1 MNVYEEKD
9 EQLEEFRYQ
18 YRERLDQESEFGLG
32 RGGKKRTP
40 LPFFSVAIWSLAAT
54 AVSVMLPLIFGLV
67 SPQQMQDFYT
77 GWALHQN
84 GQIYTDYY
92 GSNGLLYYLLT
103 YLSQGSILFAL
114 VEWVALFGA
123 GIFLFKSAN
132 TLTGQRGQARQLLAI
147 FYLLVASLGF
157 GGSYAVVVA
166 LPFLFYSFSLVA
178 DYLDDPSNDK
188 GFLRIGMSLA
198 LAFFLSPIPTTLF
211 AAILALSLFGFNIA
225 KRRFDHGLY
234 QFFASALG
242 FSLIF
247 YPIGYYTV
255 VTGTFGDAIS
265 HTLYPVVTLGFLSNT
280 KLIDNATFY
289 GLLALALGL
298 LTLIVSGIV
307 QSKPA
312 KQYAVSIMASL
323 GLLVSLILLIL
334 SKEPLHG
341 SRLAAILPFLILLLL
356 TNIREGSSD
365 RISRSRRRVRSSS
378 LFGRY
383 LKGNFYLPV
392 VTIVYLLFL
401 PVLSRYISH
410 PSTYQERGQLASL
423 VKQQTSSE
431 DRVYAWDDRP
441 DFYRASERLAPTSLV
456 TPTLYTAS
464 DENKTRLVND
474 LKENQPKMILVN
486 QRVTLWPDVENL
498 LSEKY
503 ELVQTD
509 TSQFKLYKS
518 K

>member
-18 YRERLDQESEFGLG
+18 YRERLDQESEFGVE
-32 RGGKKRTP
+32 RGKKKRTP
-40 LPFFSVAIWSLAAT
+40 LPFFSMAIWSLAAT

-67 SPQQMQDFYT
+67 SPQQMQDLYT
-77 GWALHQN
+77 GWALHQS

-92 GSNGLLYYLLT
+92 GSNGLLYYVLI
-103 YLSQGSILFAL
+103 YLSQGNILFTL
-114 VEWVALFGA
+114 VEWLALFGA
-123 GIFLFKSAN
+123 GVFLFKSAD
-132 TLTGQRGQARQLLAI
+132 TLTGQGEQARQLLLV
-147 FYLLVASLGF
+147 FYLLVGSLGF

-188 GFLRIGMSLA
+188 GFLRVGMSLA

-211 AAILALSLFGFNIA
+211 AATLALSLFEFNIA
-225 KRRFDHGLY
+225 KRRFAHGLY

-265 HTLYPVVTLGFLSNT
+265 HTLYPVVTLGLLSNT
-280 KLIDNATFY
+280 KLIDNAAFY

-341 SRLAAILPFLILLLL
+341 SRLAVVLPFLILLLL
-356 TNIREGSSD
+356 TNIKEGLPG
-365 RISRSRRRVRSSS
+365 RTSRRRSTESSS

-383 LKGNFYLPV
+383 LKGNFYLPLV
-392 VTIVYLLFL
+392 AIVYLLFL

-410 PSTYQERGQLASL
+410 PSTYQEREQLASL

-441 DFYRASERLAPTSLV
+441 DFYRASERLAPSSLV

-464 DENKTRLVND
+464 DENKTKLVND

-486 QRVTLWPDVENL
+486 QKVALWSDVESL

-509 TSQFKLYKS
+509 SKEFKLYKS

>member
-18 YRERLDQESEFGLG
+18 YRERLDQESEFGLE
-32 RGGKKRTP
+32 RGKKKRTP

-67 SPQQMQDFYT
+67 SPQQMQDLYT
-77 GWALHQN
+77 GWALHQS

-92 GSNGLLYYLLT
+92 GSNGLLYYVLI

-114 VEWVALFGA
+114 VEWLALFGA
-123 GIFLFKSAN
+123 GVFLFKSSD
-132 TLTGQRGQARQLLAI
+132 TLTGQGEQARQLLLV
-147 FYLLVASLGF
+147 FYLLVGSLGF
-157 GGSYAVVVA
+157 GGSYAVAVA

-188 GFLRIGMSLA
+188 GFLRVGMSLA
-198 LAFFLSPIPTTLF
+198 LAFFLSPI
-211 AAILALSLFGFNIA
+211 
-225 KRRFDHGLY
+225 
-234 QFFASALG
+234 
-242 FSLIF
+242 
-247 YPIGYYTV
+247 TV
-255 VTGTFGDAIS
+255 LTGTFGDAIS
-265 HTLYPVVTLGFLSNT
+265 HTLYPIDTLSLFSNAN
-280 KLIDNATFY
+280 LMENAAFY
-289 GLLALALGL
+289 GLLSIGIGI
-298 LTLIVSGIV
+298 LTLIFSGLF

-312 KQYAVSIMASL
+312 KQSAVSIGAIL
-323 GLLVSLILLIL
+323 GLLVTLALLIL

-341 SRLAAILPFLILLLL
+341 SRLAAILPFLTLLLL
-356 TNIREGSSD
+356 TNIKEGSPD

-383 LKGNFYLPV
+383 LKGNFYLPLV
-392 VTIVYLLFL
+392 AIVYLLFL

-410 PSTYQERGQLASL
+410 PSTYQEREQLASL

-431 DRVYAWDDRP
+431 DRVYAWDNRP
-441 DFYRASERLAPTSLV
+441 DFYRASERLAPSSLV

-464 DENKTRLVND
+464 DENKTKLVND

-486 QRVTLWPDVENL
+486 QKVALWSDVESL

-509 TSQFKLYKS
+509 SKEFKLYKS